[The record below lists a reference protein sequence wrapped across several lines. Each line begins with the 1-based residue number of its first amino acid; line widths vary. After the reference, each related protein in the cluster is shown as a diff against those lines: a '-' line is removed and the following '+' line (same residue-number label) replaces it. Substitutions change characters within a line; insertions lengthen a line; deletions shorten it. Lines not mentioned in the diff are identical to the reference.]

1 MLGLPLLLLPHGIY
15 GLLHHC
21 SQFLCCSLERLL
33 LELPWSQPFTCFLLA
48 TWPRPSPAPPGS
60 RLLAPD
66 RPLPAPS
73 RPPAQASPGASPP
86 PGLSRS
92 PGHSQYTGQLCNT
105 SVYASISLSHTSHPS
120 GAYGPVVMGAPRSS
134 SCGGPAAS
142 SHPIPSGTDGKP
154 VYKAGSDPLLGI
166 L

>member
-1 MLGLPLLLLPHGIY
+1 MACYITARSSCVARWSDFCWSCHGLSHSPAFY
-15 GLLHHC
+15 
-21 SQFLCCSLERLL
+21 S
-33 LELPWSQPFTCFLLA
+33 
-48 TWPRPSPAPPGS
+48 SPAPPGS

-73 RPPAQASPGASPP
+73 RPPAQAYPGDSPP

-105 SVYASISLSHTSHPS
+105 SVYASIFLSNTSHPS

-142 SHPIPSGTDGKP
+142 SHPIPSGTDRKP